1 MTRISMF
8 FGIVVYMYYDDHKH
22 PHFHAS
28 YEGLEAMFDFE
39 GSLIKGFM
47 LIRAQKLIKE
57 WCSLHK
63 KELKENWESARESK
77 PLNWVEP
84 LR

>member
-1 MTRISMF
+1 
-8 FGIVVYMYYDDHKH
+8 
-22 PHFHAS
+22 
-28 YEGLEAMFDFE
+28 MFDFD
-39 GSLIKGFM
+39 GNLIKGFM
-47 LIRAQKLIKE
+47 LTRAQKLIKE